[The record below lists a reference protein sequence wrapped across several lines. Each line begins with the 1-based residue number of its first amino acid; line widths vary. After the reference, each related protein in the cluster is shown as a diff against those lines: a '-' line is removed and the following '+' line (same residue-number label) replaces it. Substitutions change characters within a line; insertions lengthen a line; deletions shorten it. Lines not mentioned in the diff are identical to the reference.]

1 MFKYLLILI
10 IFTTSILSQEL
21 KIYTEESPPM
31 NFLNKQGEIDGYS
44 TEVVREIQR
53 RTGDISLI
61 EMLPWNRAYNLAI
74 KKNNPNVILYS
85 TAFSEERRELFHW
98 LGPLYDNTWSFYA
111 LASRNIVINSLE
123 DAKKVGKI
131 GTYTS
136 DIREQFLYEQG
147 FENLASFRNQN
158 ANILAL
164 INNRIDLWISSN
176 LTFNTIVK
184 KENVNTELFEEVYT
198 IKTAG
203 VYIVF
208 SISTAMDIVRRW
220 TDAFEEMK
228 SDGTLNKIREKWNI
242 PLAKFKIPKK

>member
-10 IFTTSILSQEL
+10 IFTTSLLSQEL

-74 KKNNPNVILYS
+74 KKNNPNVMLYS

-111 LASRNIVINSLE
+111 LASKDIVINSLE
-123 DAKKVGKI
+123 DAKKVNRI
-131 GTYTS
+131 GTYSS
-136 DIREQFLYEQG
+136 DIREQFLYSEG
-147 FENLASFRNQN
+147 FENIASFRNVES
-158 ANILAL
+158 NIHAL
-164 INNRIDLWISSN
+164 LTGRTDLWITSN
-176 LTFNTIVK
+176 ISFNSIAK
-184 KENVNTELFEEVYT
+184 KENINPNLFKEVYT
-198 IKTAG
+198 IRTTG

-208 SISTAMDIVRRW
+208 SIDTSKVIIDRW
-220 TDAFEEMK
+220 NSAFNNMK
-228 SDGTLNKIREKWNI
+228 KDGTLKKIQEKWGI
-242 PLAKFKIPKK
+242 PIPSFEIP

>member
-1 MFKYLLILI
+1 M
-10 IFTTSILSQEL
+10 
-21 KIYTEESPPM
+21 
-31 NFLNKQGEIDGYS
+31 
-44 TEVVREIQR
+44 
-53 RTGDISLI
+53 
-61 EMLPWNRAYNLAI
+61 
-74 KKNNPNVILYS
+74 
-85 TAFSEERRELFHW
+85 
-98 LGPLYDNTWSFYA
+98 
-111 LASRNIVINSLE
+111 E

-176 LTFNTIVK
+176 LAFNTIAK

-198 IKTAG
+198 IKTTG